1 MEEITKGWSRLSLQG
16 LEGDGF
22 RLKSKMGSRSLSRLQ
37 NFLRSEFAITRNF
50 LQLWHSRNS
59 FKIKDLGNHVVL
71 FIFDNKLDTDRV
83 LVSQPWSF
91 DKFLVAI
98 QLYKKSTHARTLVFD
113 RVPFWVQVYDIP
125 IRFMNKAVAEGIC
138 SSIGGR

>member
-1 MEEITKGWSRLSLQG
+1 MAAKFFTKRVL
-16 LEGDGF
+16 
-22 RLKSKMGSRSLSRLQ
+22 
-37 NFLRSEFAITRNF
+37 NTNAIARNF
-50 LQLWHSRNS
+50 WQLWHSRNG

-71 FIFDNKLDTDRV
+71 FIFDNKLNTDRV
-83 LVSQPWSF
+83 LVSQPSSF

-98 QLYKKSTHARTLVFD
+98 QLYEKSTHACDLVFD
-113 RVPFWVQVYDIP
+113 MVPFWVQVYDIP